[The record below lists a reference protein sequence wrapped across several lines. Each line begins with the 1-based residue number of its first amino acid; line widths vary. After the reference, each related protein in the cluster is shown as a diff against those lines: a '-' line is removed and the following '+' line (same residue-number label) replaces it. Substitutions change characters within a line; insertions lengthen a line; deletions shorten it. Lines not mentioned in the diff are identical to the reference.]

1 MENNVLLPRLSVND
15 DTILLAK
22 WLVKSGD
29 FVTEGQPILIM
40 ETTKETSELDAPSAG
55 YIKIL
60 VENYNEYKVGTLIAV
75 ITDELRSAQIKE
87 DSVPE
92 TIHDTRQYTQKAEAL
107 LKKHTI
113 DVSRLP
119 TDRIIREKDIEDLI
133 GLPYQIAETTSNNII
148 IYGGG
153 GIVKVIIDMLNQNR
167 AYKLQGIV
175 NVSCP
180 HCENEIMGVK
190 VIGNNAVLSELLN
203 KGTNKVINAMVAV
216 NQKEQKVRKSVYQ
229 MLKKMQWEFPNI
241 IHNTAIIEPSVTM
254 GEGNLICANT
264 VISSNVL
271 IGNNCI
277 INSSAVVNHDCII
290 SDHCHVTSGAV
301 IAGEVTIGENSIIG
315 QGSTIYHHVKIGKNV
330 IIQNGYHI
338 FNDIPD
344 NTIVKTK

>member
-1 MENNVLLPRLSVND
+1 MENNILLPRLSVND
-15 DTILLAK
+15 ETILLAE

-29 FVTEGQPILIM
+29 FVKEGQPILIM
-40 ETTKETSELDAPSAG
+40 ETTKETSELNAPVAG

-60 VENYNEYKVGTLIAV
+60 VESYNEYKVGTLIAV
-75 ITDELRSAQIKE
+75 ITDELQSSQIEE
-87 DSVPE
+87 DSAPE
-92 TIHDTRQYTQKAEAL
+92 TTHDTRQYTQKAEAL
-107 LKKHTI
+107 LKKYSI

-167 AYKLQGIV
+167 TYKLQGIV
-175 NVSCP
+175 NVSYP

-190 VIGNNAVLSELLN
+190 VIGNNGVLSELLN

-229 MLKKMQWEFPNI
+229 MLKKMHFEFPNI
-241 IHNTAIIEPSVTM
+241 IHNTAIIEPSITM

-271 IGNNCI
+271 IGSNCI

-290 SDHCHVTSGAV
+290 SDHCHVTSGAI

-330 IIQNGYHI
+330 IIQNGCHI
-338 FNDIPD
+338 YNDIPD